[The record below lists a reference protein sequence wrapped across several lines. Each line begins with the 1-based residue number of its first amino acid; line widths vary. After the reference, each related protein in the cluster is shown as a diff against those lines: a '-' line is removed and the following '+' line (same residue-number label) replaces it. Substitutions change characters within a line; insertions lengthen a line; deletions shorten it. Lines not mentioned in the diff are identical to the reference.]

1 MAIAGQL
8 IESWLPLTFAINSIN
23 RCVINKDASAQ
34 CNEPGGNAA
43 VKGAVFA
50 VTRLPWRKSESA
62 FA

>member
-1 MAIAGQL
+1 MASNVRFRAG
-8 IESWLPLTFAINSIN
+8 
-23 RCVINKDASAQ
+23 
-34 CNEPGGNAA
+34 NEPGGNAA